1 MNDFRKFKSILG
13 TICKKKK
20 RVFRKK
26 KFKKGRGAWLVRWG
40 GVFSILIYNVPKK
53 LTNQKHLK
61 PMFSI
66 LIYPFHVNPYFKWLE
81 LEVIYLRV
89 GIEPPRSPILLQWTK
104 KMLTHILIWAEI
116 HVSYDKT
123 LTQKNMIHK
132 TTNLLF
138 ITIYI

>member
-26 KFKKGRGAWLVRWG
+26 KFKKGRGAWLVIWG

-89 GIEPPRSPILLQWTK
+89 GNPMLPNPPPMNK
-104 KMLTHILIWAEI
+104 KN
-116 HVSYDKT
+116 VNPYF
-123 LTQKNMIHK
+123 
-132 TTNLLF
+132 NLGRNPCF
-138 ITIYI
+138 I